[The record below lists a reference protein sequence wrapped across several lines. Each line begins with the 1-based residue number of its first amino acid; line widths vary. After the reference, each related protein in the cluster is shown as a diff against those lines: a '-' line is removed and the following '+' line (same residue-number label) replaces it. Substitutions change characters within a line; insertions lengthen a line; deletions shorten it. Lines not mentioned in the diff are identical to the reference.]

1 MEEQMVDAVKSLC
14 TAMTA
19 VERWR
24 HEENT
29 RLLREFFE
37 YLREIITTLDLGDHG
52 YHDVNL
58 YQVGKLTPE
67 VAYKA
72 QVAMYALL
80 DINAGRRKRSQD
92 EKVMEALGTKRFLRC
107 LRYIVTARESRPKFA
122 PHYPAAFFPEN
133 TN

>member
-29 RLLREFFE
+29 RLLREFFDH
-37 YLREIITTLDLGDHG
+37 LRGIITTLDLGDDG
-52 YHDVNL
+52 YYDVNL

-72 QVAMYALL
+72 KVAMFELL
-80 DINAGRRKRSQD
+80 SINANRRKRSQD
-92 EKVMEALGTKRFLRC
+92 EKIMEDLGTKRFLRC
-107 LRYIVTARESRPKFA
+107 LSHIIMAHESRPKFS
-122 PHYPAAFFPEN
+122 PHYPAAFFQEN